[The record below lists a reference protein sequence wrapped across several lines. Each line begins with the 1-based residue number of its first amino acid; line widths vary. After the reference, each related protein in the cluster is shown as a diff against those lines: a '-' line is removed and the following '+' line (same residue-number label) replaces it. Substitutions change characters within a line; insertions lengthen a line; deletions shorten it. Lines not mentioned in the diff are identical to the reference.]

1 MKNYSILL
9 ENTNSL
15 LQRQIKLKLIIALV
29 VAWTLVSMSIGY
41 LISSLTKHPNQI
53 EKLVYSEK
61 FITAKYNEEF
71 SPKALRK
78 LLEKLHVKNIDIIM
92 AQSKI
97 ETSHYSSQVYLE
109 NNNLFGMRQ
118 AKNRITTATG
128 SNLGH
133 ATYDSWQESA
143 IDLALYQTAY
153 LRNKTDKEYLNY
165 LGANYATNKEYVT
178 LINKMIK

>member
-1 MKNYSILL
+1 MKNYTILL
-9 ENTNSL
+9 ENNTTF
-15 LQRQIKLKLIIALV
+15 LQRQLTLKFITLILILWTGVSAGIGFV
-29 VAWTLVSMSIGY
+29 V
-41 LISSLTKHPNQI
+41 SSLTSHPNEI

-61 FITAKYNEEF
+61 FIAAKYNEDF

-97 ETSHYSSQVYLE
+97 ETSHYSSQVYIE

-128 SNLGH
+128 TNLGH

-153 LRNKTDKEYLNY
+153 LRNKSEKEYLEY
-165 LGANYATNKEYVT
+165 LGANYATNKQYVN
-178 LINKMIK
+178 LIKKMK